1 LEPQDVAF
9 YNTALAH
16 WMYGHVFN
24 KIGTILLETSY
35 SRAPYFVQQKMKS
48 AYINGTNYSL
58 AFNIAPYNSETDD
71 LGTMLN
77 ATYQDVSGKS
87 NDIKIYGIDENQKT
101 VSVNYNKLASY
112 NASDNVVPII
122 LNQTAKIKANVQVGD
137 VVDYSYVLSQLA
149 DTNGNEATLRRLF
162 WLKN

>member
-1 LEPQDVAF
+1 MEL
-9 YNTALAH
+9 
-16 WMYGHVFN
+16 
-24 KIGTILLETSY
+24 
-35 SRAPYFVQQKMKS
+35 
-48 AYINGTNYSL
+48 NYSL
-58 AFNIAPYNSETDD
+58 AFNVAPYNSETDD

-122 LNQTAKIKANVQVGD
+122 LNQTAKIKAN
-137 VVDYSYVLSQLA
+137 A
-149 DTNGNEATLRRLF
+149 AC
-162 WLKN
+162 W